1 VLGSP
6 AETGRLAA
14 QGFLEQWAS
23 AGAASPL
30 DAIALVQGAARAVDD
45 GMQRAVQRAREAGH
59 TWAEV
64 GQVLGTTRQAAF
76 QRFGRPADSPAGLPP
91 ARPVLPGAAE
101 RGGALF
107 ADMASG
113 RWADVCRDFDEAVA
127 SKLDAD
133 GVAARWARLTAMIGR
148 LEERGGA
155 LFADMAAGRWA
166 DVCRDFD
173 EAVAS
178 KLDADGVAARW
189 ARLTAM
195 IGRLEERGE
204 PVAYQL
210 QDITVVDVRLE
221 FEAGERTGRVS
232 YRRDGKVAGLFL
244 LPPGLT

>member
-148 LEERGGA
+148 LEERG
-155 LFADMAAGRWA
+155 
-166 DVCRDFD
+166 
-173 EAVAS
+173 
-178 KLDADGVAARW
+178 
-189 ARLTAM
+189 
-195 IGRLEERGE
+195 E

>member
-30 DAIALVQGAARAVDD
+30 DAIALVQGAARAIDD

-91 ARPVLPGAAE
+91 ARPVLPGAA
-101 RGGALF
+101 
-107 ADMASG
+107 
-113 RWADVCRDFDEAVA
+113 
-127 SKLDAD
+127 
-133 GVAARWARLTAMIGR
+133 
-148 LEERGGA
+148 ERGGA

>member
-30 DAIALVQGAARAVDD
+30 DAIALVQGAARAIDD

-91 ARPVLPGAAE
+91 SRPALPGAA
-101 RGGALF
+101 
-107 ADMASG
+107 
-113 RWADVCRDFDEAVA
+113 
-127 SKLDAD
+127 
-133 GVAARWARLTAMIGR
+133 
-148 LEERGGA
+148 ERGGA

-195 IGRLEERGE
+195 IGHLEQRGE

>member
-45 GMQRAVQRAREAGH
+45 GMQRAVQRARQAGH

-148 LEERGGA
+148 LEERG
-155 LFADMAAGRWA
+155 
-166 DVCRDFD
+166 
-173 EAVAS
+173 
-178 KLDADGVAARW
+178 
-189 ARLTAM
+189 
-195 IGRLEERGE
+195 E

>member
-1 VLGSP
+1 MFAERGAPGPP
-6 AETGRLAA
+6 AETGRAAA
-14 QGFLEQWAS
+14 QDFLEQWAY

-30 DAIALVQGAARAVDD
+30 DAIAFAQGAVRAIDE
-45 GMQRAVQRAREAGH
+45 GMQGAVLRAREAGH
-59 TWAEV
+59 TWAEI

-76 QRFGRPADSPAGLPP
+76 QRFGRPADSPAGLPS
-91 ARPVLPGAAE
+91 ARPALPGAA
-101 RGGALF
+101 
-107 ADMASG
+107 
-113 RWADVCRDFDEAVA
+113 
-127 SKLDAD
+127 
-133 GVAARWARLTAMIGR
+133 
-148 LEERGGA
+148 ERGGA

-173 EAVAS
+173 EAVTS

-195 IGRLEERGE
+195 VGRLEERGE

-210 QDITVVDVRLE
+210 QDLTLVDVRLG

>member
-30 DAIALVQGAARAVDD
+30 DAIALVRGAARAVDD
-45 GMQRAVQRAREAGH
+45 GMQRAVQRARQAGH

-91 ARPVLPGAAE
+91 ARPVLPGAA
-101 RGGALF
+101 
-107 ADMASG
+107 
-113 RWADVCRDFDEAVA
+113 
-127 SKLDAD
+127 
-133 GVAARWARLTAMIGR
+133 
-148 LEERGGA
+148 ERGGA

>member
-45 GMQRAVQRAREAGH
+45 GMQRAVQRARQAGH

-91 ARPVLPGAAE
+91 ARPVLPGAA
-101 RGGALF
+101 
-107 ADMASG
+107 
-113 RWADVCRDFDEAVA
+113 
-127 SKLDAD
+127 
-133 GVAARWARLTAMIGR
+133 
-148 LEERGGA
+148 ERGGA

>member
-30 DAIALVQGAARAVDD
+30 DAIALVRGAARAVDD
-45 GMQRAVQRAREAGH
+45 GMQHAVQRAREAGH

-148 LEERGGA
+148 LEERG
-155 LFADMAAGRWA
+155 
-166 DVCRDFD
+166 
-173 EAVAS
+173 
-178 KLDADGVAARW
+178 
-189 ARLTAM
+189 
-195 IGRLEERGE
+195 E

>member
-45 GMQRAVQRAREAGH
+45 GMQRAVQRARQAGH

-101 RGGALF
+101 RG
-107 ADMASG
+107 
-113 RWADVCRDFDEAVA
+113 C
-127 SKLDAD
+127 
-133 GVAARWARLTAMIGR
+133 
-148 LEERGGA
+148 A

>member
-30 DAIALVQGAARAVDD
+30 DAIALVQGVARAVDD

-91 ARPVLPGAAE
+91 ARPVLPGAA
-101 RGGALF
+101 
-107 ADMASG
+107 
-113 RWADVCRDFDEAVA
+113 
-127 SKLDAD
+127 
-133 GVAARWARLTAMIGR
+133 
-148 LEERGGA
+148 ERGGA

>member
-107 ADMASG
+107 ADMA
-113 RWADVCRDFDEAVA
+113 
-127 SKLDAD
+127 
-133 GVAARWARLTAMIGR
+133 
-148 LEERGGA
+148 
-155 LFADMAAGRWA
+155 AGRWA

>member
-30 DAIALVQGAARAVDD
+30 DAIALVQGAARAIDD

-148 LEERGGA
+148 LEERG
-155 LFADMAAGRWA
+155 
-166 DVCRDFD
+166 
-173 EAVAS
+173 
-178 KLDADGVAARW
+178 
-189 ARLTAM
+189 
-195 IGRLEERGE
+195 E

>member
-30 DAIALVQGAARAVDD
+30 DAIALVQGVARAVDD

-148 LEERGGA
+148 LEERG
-155 LFADMAAGRWA
+155 
-166 DVCRDFD
+166 
-173 EAVAS
+173 
-178 KLDADGVAARW
+178 
-189 ARLTAM
+189 
-195 IGRLEERGE
+195 E

>member
-30 DAIALVQGAARAVDD
+30 DAIALVQGAARAIDD
-45 GMQRAVQRAREAGH
+45 GMQRAVQRARKAGH

-148 LEERGGA
+148 LEERG
-155 LFADMAAGRWA
+155 
-166 DVCRDFD
+166 
-173 EAVAS
+173 
-178 KLDADGVAARW
+178 
-189 ARLTAM
+189 
-195 IGRLEERGE
+195 E